1 MKKITSFLMM
11 MVMCCVSAFAQ
22 FDESLTAVTDLSE
35 LNDNAIYTIHSERT
49 FLLYSDAC
57 PNVLA
62 SGNGKVVGN
71 ITWNPFDEDQQF
83 KIIKIEEKFYLY
95 SVGAQMYVNDGGNY
109 GVAPETEFKIMP
121 SIVGE
126 SYPWF
131 LGLGSNF
138 MNSQG
143 PGQTD
148 NGLAIN
154 TWGSDQNAHE
164 DAGNHY
170 NIYAVDMSQYDPYAL
185 AFENLMNAHAA
196 IDATFVD
203 ELKAGQNVGDKP
215 GNYIPENVN
224 AFLELWNATEEL
236 MFVMEDQGLEAVQAQ
251 YPTAADLDKYREE
264 YNAAYNKV
272 RNDKVPLA
280 MSGIKPGYYTFNN
293 CLFWYTTKNDTV
305 FYTQDE
311 ADAANAES
319 GLIEG
324 DEGYI
329 AAGDVKEVK
338 STQVAQPIKSLYSK
352 HDESTDAD
360 WAAWGTQQPKAEF
373 LWKIE
378 AVEGKPTEYRMIN
391 MANGKTH
398 ISIGQSSNSKLQ
410 LNDTATVCFDWRND
424 EQEVIFANAEGV
436 QDTAIVVAFNIRSSN
451 QAEGAYNYFHCGGH
465 SNGAGTGSWIVGW
478 ADGGATRW
486 YMTPVDEATAE
497 EWMFGPEAQLRA
509 MIEKGDSIA
518 NAFPAQLEVAKD
530 LVANVDTTKSVAN
543 IETFSSPYHCPAEG
557 NMEHLFDGI
566 YNNTGNFWH
575 SNWQSGNGYG
585 YSTQNGSNYFVV
597 EDVNSY
603 INGGLAIMVA
613 RRPVANDH
621 LTQLTVYGTNDA
633 YDAAADLERIL
644 AGEDDTNTWTEL
656 GVLNTPYGN
665 GSEYIT
671 SNAIEFEGQFKYYK
685 FVATATTTSR
695 GYFHM
700 GEFRLFPATISKRY
714 ETTQYD
720 ARQTQADALAAAIA
734 AWEEKE
740 FSADSLELLEDESF
754 AAAYEAIVA
763 AAEAW
768 GKVYVN
774 PAALR
779 TAIAAAPAENLF
791 VIGNNPGQWKE
802 GVVTP
807 GATVAAAEAYNAA
820 GAYTPAESEAHIEAI
835 AKAEADI
842 WAAANKIET
851 GKWYRFSFPTE
862 EMFDTYGWDKANI
875 GATINNYEIETASAL
890 FGKTL
895 AVGKT
900 LTTYVPYIT
909 DEGNEDTVTVHSI
922 EATEEWYEGDR
933 LGFFEEEFTEGEDLF
948 QFIQA
953 TDSSYIIQNKAT
965 GLFVRGGRPM
975 TLSAIP
981 SYFSSNQALGAGGNA
996 IAYTN
1001 VLGEAESAHVY
1012 MHAEQQTQL
1021 LTAWQ
1026 DKSALK
1032 SMMMIEEVEAV
1043 TEAPATKYTTKL
1055 WPGKVYTYTMPVDV
1069 KVLDG
1074 ATAYGAELSME
1085 ENDTTIVLKTIEA
1098 ETISAGTPFI
1108 MIADLDGEYTSTSD
1122 RLKQIASQ
1130 ICETQGKY
1138 GKNEQALANTQLNDE
1153 YALVEMD
1160 HGMEVD
1166 TVVTELLGLQ
1176 GTMKA
1181 VTVAPGKAVVA
1192 NENGFA
1198 HLRLQTSMAAYS
1210 AWLTADFDPKSADVL
1225 STLEINIDGSVD
1237 TGISEVLD
1245 KVAKSGNIYNAAGQ
1259 LVGKGNINTVNN
1271 LPAGIYIVNGVKV
1284 TKK

>member
-35 LNDNAIYTIHSERT
+35 LNDNAVYTIHSERT

-57 PNVLA
+57 PNVIA
-62 SGNGKVVGN
+62 TGNGKIVGN
-71 ITWNPFDEDQQF
+71 VTWNPFDEDQQF
-83 KIIKIEEKFYLY
+83 KIIKIEEKFYLF

-109 GVAPETEFKIMP
+109 GVAPETEFKITP
-121 SIVGE
+121 SATE
-126 SYPWF
+126 SYPWM

-143 PGQTD
+143 TGQTD
-148 NGLAIN
+148 NGIQVN
-154 TWGSDQNAHE
+154 TWSTE
-164 DAGNHY
+164 DPGNHY

-185 AFENLMNAHAA
+185 AFDNLVNAHNA
-196 IDATFVD
+196 IDPTFVD
-203 ELKAGQNVGDKP
+203 ELKAGQNVGDRP

-224 AFLELWNATEEL
+224 AFLALYDAVEEL
-236 MFVMEDQGLEAVQAQ
+236 MFVLEDQGLEAVQAQ
-251 YPTAADLDKYREE
+251 FPTAADLDKYREE

-305 FYTQDE
+305 FYTQEE

-398 ISIGQSSNSKLQ
+398 ISISQSTNSKLA

-436 QDTAIVVAFNIRSSN
+436 QDTAIVVAFNIRSSK

-779 TAIAAAPAENLF
+779 EVIAAAPAENLF

-807 GATVAAAEAYNAA
+807 TATVAAAEAYNAA

-862 EMFDTYGWDKANI
+862 EMFDTYGWGKANI

-909 DEGNEDTVTVHSI
+909 DEGNEDTVTVHSV
-922 EATEEWYEGDR
+922 ETTEEWYEGDR
-933 LGFFEEEFTEGEDLF
+933 LGYFEDAEFEDGEDLF

-953 TDSSYIIQNKAT
+953 TDSTYIIQNKAT
-965 GLFVRGGRPM
+965 GLFVRGGRPV

-981 SYFSSNQALGAGGNA
+981 SYFSANEPLGAGGNA
-996 IAYTN
+996 ISYTN
-1001 VLGEAESAHVY
+1001 VLGKAENQY
-1012 MHAEQQTQL
+1012 IYLHAEQQTQL
-1021 LTAWQ
+1021 LTCWN

-1043 TEAPATKYTTKL
+1043 TEAPATEYTTKL

-1069 KVLDG
+1069 KVVDG

-1085 ENDTTIVLKTIEA
+1085 ENDTTVVLKAIA
-1098 ETISAGTPFI
+1098 SETISAGTPFI
-1108 MIADLDGEYTSTSD
+1108 MIADLEGEYISTAD
-1122 RLKQIASQ
+1122 RLKQLASQ